1 MLKAEFIA
9 RTGYTPTDE
18 EYYYIEQAY
27 YDTDNQFKDDFCA
40 QWMKDK
46 ATGTWDREMRVRKTS
61 HTQIKVLSDRIEDL
75 QDNLK
80 DTLKMLNERED
91 EISKL
96 KKVIADLKR
105 DQSTVYNTVAAA
117 KELLAR
123 L

>member
-27 YDTDNQFKDDFCA
+27 YDTDAQFKDEFCA
-40 QWMKDK
+40 QWLKDK
-46 ATGTWDREMRVRKTS
+46 ATGTWDREMHVRKTFK
-61 HTQIKVLSDRIEDL
+61 TQVMILGDRIDDLHEEL
-75 QDNLK
+75 QDALKLINDKDAEIARLNKIIANLK
-80 DTLKMLNERED
+80 K
-91 EISKL
+91 
-96 KKVIADLKR
+96 
-105 DQSTVYNTVAAA
+105 DQSDVYNTVAAA